1 MNLLISI
8 SRNIYKLDQTSVER
22 ASSRWDELIHPPKSL
37 GELEKIVER
46 LSGIYGNPNIE
57 DSPKKCILAFGA
69 DNGVYEEGVSPHPQE
84 ITRLQFEN
92 FVNGKCAVANLA
104 KFNNTDV
111 IGVDVGI
118 KGDTPIE
125 NIRNYKIR
133 EGTDNIAKGPAMSM
147 DEAVKAIEIGI
158 EVAEFCIVD
167 GYKIIGVGEMG
178 ISNTT
183 TSAAILTVM
192 SGMDPMDIVDTGAG
206 LEREKL
212 KLKADVIRRAIEIN
226 NPNPTDGIE
235 VLSKVGGF
243 DIGAIA
249 GVILGCAANRVPVVL
264 DGFISY
270 AGALIAYKI
279 NPRSMDYVI
288 PSHISGEKGS
298 KEALEMLG
306 LKPMINLG
314 MKLGEGTGAALC
326 MNIIDSAIYTYNH
339 MAKFEDE
346 MLGRFLKE
354 NSNKKMD

>member
-1 MNLLISI
+1 MNLLVSI
-8 SRNIYKLDQTSVER
+8 SRNIYKLDQTSMDR
-22 ASSRWDELIHPPKSL
+22 ASSRWDGLIHPPKSL
-37 GELEKIVER
+37 GELEGIVER
-46 LSGIYGNPNIE
+46 LAGIYGNSNIE
-57 DSPKKCILAFGA
+57 DRPKKCILAFAA

-104 KFNNTDV
+104 KFNNADV
-111 IGVDVGI
+111 IGVDIGM
-118 KGDTPIE
+118 KGTDPIE
-125 NIRNYKIR
+125 NIKDYKIR
-133 EGTDNIAKGPAMSM
+133 EGTDNIAVGPAMSM

-183 TSAAILTVM
+183 TSAAILAVM
-192 SGMDPMDIVDTGAG
+192 SGLDPMEIVGTGAG
-206 LEREKL
+206 LPEEKL
-212 KLKADVIRRAIEIN
+212 KVKADVIRRAIEIN

-235 VLSKVGGF
+235 VLAKVGGF

-279 NPRSMDYVI
+279 NPRSMEYVI
-288 PSHISGEKGS
+288 PSHLSGEKGS
-298 KEALEMLG
+298 VEALKMLG
-306 LKPMINLG
+306 LKPIFDLG

-326 MNIIDSAIYTYNH
+326 MNVIDSAIYTYNH
-339 MAKFEDE
+339 MAKFENE
-346 MLGRFLKE
+346 KLGEALK
-354 NSNKKMD
+354 